1 MEGNAPH
8 ACLRTADIQVL
19 IFRLLSRR
27 DCAQLARTYT
37 SFYDQAM
44 NVVWAEVTSIVSLVM
59 CMPAD
64 AITESQQPS
73 KTRTETQ
80 ALDSGHIDI
89 PGPIIIVS
97 FLEND

>member
-8 ACLRTADIQVL
+8 ACLRTADIQAL

-27 DCAQLARTYT
+27 DCAQLARTCT

-64 AITESQQPS
+64 AITESQKPS
-73 KTRTETQ
+73 KPQNKT
-80 ALDSGHIDI
+80 LDSRYMEI
-89 PGPIIIVS
+89 PEPIIVVS
-97 FLEND
+97 FCENN